1 MGVITFFQQLF
12 SRISE
17 NKTTT
22 WAASLAFYMALS
34 LAPLLILFLT
44 LSSLLSQDLQSTFEQ
59 QVNQLMGPV
68 AAEGISTVINS
79 AKDRPDLMSISGIAG
94 TVTLI
99 LSAGLIFGQM
109 REALNEIFEKKVEA
123 PKEGFWNAIWSF
135 IKTVLIKIALVLG
148 FLVALI
154 GSLIATTLISAY
166 TNLTD
171 QALVVASIN
180 IIVSFVF
187 YILLFTGLFHY
198 VPNGKLP
205 WREAFEGG
213 AVTSI
218 LFLIGKELIGLYL
231 GQGALSSSYGAAG
244 SVVALLAWVYYS
256 AMIIFVG
263 AHVSFLLQKKFK
275 RCT

>member
-1 MGVITFFQQLF
+1 MSVITFFQLLS

-17 NKTTT
+17 SKTTT
-22 WAASLAFYMALS
+22 WAASLAFYMAMS

-44 LSSLLSQDLQSTFEQ
+44 LSSLLSQDLQSAFEQ

-79 AKDRPDLMSISGIAG
+79 AKDRPDLMSISGLVG
-94 TVTLI
+94 TVTLV
-99 LSAGLIFGQM
+99 LSAGLIFGQL
-109 REALNEIFEKKVEA
+109 REALNEIFEKSST
-123 PKEGFWNAIWSF
+123 PDKEGVWHAIWSF
-135 IKTVLIKIALVLG
+135 VKAALIKMGLVFG
-148 FLVALI
+148 FLIAMI
-154 GSLIATTLISAY
+154 GSLIASTLISAY
-166 TNLTD
+166 IHTD
-171 QALVVASIN
+171 QAMMAASLN
-180 IIVSFVF
+180 IIISFLF

-205 WREAFEGG
+205 WREAFQGG
-213 AVTSI
+213 AVTAV
-218 LFLIGKELIGLYL
+218 LFLFGKELIGLYL

-263 AHVSFLLQKKFK
+263 AHVSFLMQKKFK
-275 RCT
+275 RYA